1 MQESQVMTND
11 HNKSCEDEGGIVFVS
26 RLQAE
31 GFLPD
36 DASCVGMEIIPDS
49 ASLLLAISNGLLLQ
63 VRLYSPSPNFA
74 W

>member
-1 MQESQVMTND
+1 MTID
-11 HNKSCEDEGGIVFVS
+11 HNTSWKYEGRKVFVS

-63 VRLYSPSPNFA
+63 VLLYLPSPNFA